1 MLVLH
6 RGLKLATSSAWLLI
20 CAGCGDERPP
30 TIDPGGGKTVVV
42 QENEPDEPPEGGLND
57 EAVIDPRAND
67 PTTCEGAATKLSYL
81 GCEFWPTVT
90 ANVVDEVFDF
100 AVVVANPGKERA
112 TVTVELGGRIIT
124 AEFVEPGE
132 LRTLY
137 LPWVHELKG
146 VEAIGAPPPYESII
160 AKDGAFH
167 LTSTLP
173 IAAYQ
178 FNPLEY
184 QGVGGPTGKDWSVCK
199 DEYEVG
205 CFSFTND
212 ASLLLPVT
220 TLTSSYR
227 VVGPHADPESLAGIF
242 AYATLSVTATEDAT
256 RVSVELSDTATLVGG
271 AVITA
276 GASGTV
282 ATLELEHAGDV
293 AQLFAAETADFSGSL
308 VVSDKKVQVIA
319 GIPCVNFPGHIAA
332 CDHTEEFVFP
342 AETLGKR
349 YIVTRPLG
357 PSGTISSHIVKLVG
371 NVDGTRLKYPC
382 ARPPGAPDEIDAGEV
397 IDLGIVDED
406 FEISG
411 DHEFAVGMFMLSAGI
426 TDGGM
431 AEGSGRGDP
440 AFTLTSAVEQ
450 YRTKYN
456 FLAPDDYDMSFVDII
471 MPLDAN
477 VSVDGTRIRER
488 QPLGTGEY
496 AIARWRLSD
505 TTGGVHVLLAD
516 APVGIQVMGYGRYTS
531 YHYPGG
537 LDLDPIAPPPPIISD
552 DPRQPL

>member
-1 MLVLH
+1 MLLLQ
-6 RGLKLATSSAWLLI
+6 RGLRFATSSACLLV
-20 CAGCGDERPP
+20 CAGCGEERPP
-30 TIDPGGGKTVVV
+30 TIGPGGGREIVV
-42 QENEPDEPPEGGLND
+42 QENEPDEPPGGGLNED
-57 EAVIDPRAND
+57 AVIDPRAND
-67 PTTCEGAATKLSYL
+67 PTTCAGAATKLSYL

-90 ANVVDEVFDF
+90 PNVVDVFDF

-112 TVTVELGGRIIT
+112 TVTVELGGRTIT
-124 AEFVEPGE
+124 AEFVAAGE

-137 LPWVHELKG
+137 LPWVRELKG
-146 VEAIGAPPPYESII
+146 VEATATPPAFESII
-160 AKDGAFH
+160 AADAAFH
-167 LTSTLP
+167 LTSTVP

-184 QGVGGPTGKDWSVCK
+184 AGVGGPTGKDWSHCN
-199 DEYEVG
+199 DAYDVG
-205 CFSFTND
+205 CFSFSND

-227 VVGPHADPESLAGIF
+227 VVGPHADPDSLAGIF

-271 AVITA
+271 KVITA

-308 VVSDKKVQVIA
+308 VVSDKPVQVIA
-319 GIPCVNFPGHIAA
+319 GIPCVNFPGDVHA

-349 YIVTRPLG
+349 YIVARPLG
-357 PSGTISSHIVKLVG
+357 PSGAITSHIVKLVG
-371 NVDGTRLKYPC
+371 NVNGTRLKYPC
-382 ARPPGAPDEIDAGEV
+382 NRPPGAPDEIDAGEV
-397 IDLGIVDED
+397 VDLGIVDED
-406 FEISG
+406 FEVSG

-426 TDGGM
+426 TDGGRPD
-431 AEGSGRGDP
+431 GTGRGDP

-456 FLAPDDYDMSFVDII
+456 FLAPDDYDMSFVDIV

-477 VSVDGTRIRER
+477 VSVDGTRIKER

-496 AIARWRLSD
+496 GIARWRLSD
-505 TTGGVHVLLAD
+505 ATGGVHVLIAD
-516 APVGIQVMGYGRYTS
+516 APVGIQVMGYGSYTS